1 MNEPLIFP
9 QLDDALQFRPSRI
22 KEKDFFMVEINV
34 RKKDEQ
40 ET

>member
-22 KEKDFFMVEINV
+22 KEKDFFYGRNQCQ
-34 RKKDEQ
+34 KKR
-40 ET
+40 